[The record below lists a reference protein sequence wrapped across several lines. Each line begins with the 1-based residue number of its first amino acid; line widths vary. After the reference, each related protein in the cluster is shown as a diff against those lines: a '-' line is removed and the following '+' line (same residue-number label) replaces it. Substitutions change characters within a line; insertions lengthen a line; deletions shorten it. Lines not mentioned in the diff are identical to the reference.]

1 MIKKVRSLTMQ
12 TKMILLIC
20 LVVFLALFVAH
31 LLITRTVEDDIR
43 KEAAL
48 KANPAQAK
56 AMKELQKN
64 NPEEFTKLQ
73 VKQIKE
79 RLGLKE

>member
-1 MIKKVRSLTMQ
+1 MQ

-48 KANPAQAK
+48 KANDIAQIA
-56 AMKELQKN
+56 AQSPL
-64 NPEEFTKLQ
+64 
-73 VKQIKE
+73 
-79 RLGLKE
+79 